1 MADGSVIIDT
11 KLDQSG
17 LRKGLASLG
26 GLLVKGISAAVASAG
41 TALAGLGVY
50 AFKVGSDFEKAN
62 SQIAATMGKSVDE
75 ITDITAKAK
84 EMGASTSFSATEAAE
99 GFNILA
105 MSGLDAAQQIA
116 AIEPVLRL
124 AEAGTLDMGSAA
136 SYVIGS
142 IKGFGKSCDD
152 ARYFADLIAK
162 GATLA
167 STDVNDLGL
176 ALSGTAATANSYKQS
191 SDSVTLS
198 LLRLAEQNVTGSR
211 AATALNRAMMDLYTP
226 TDQAKKV
233 LDDLGVSAYDANHNA
248 RDFNDVIDD
257 LNAALSGYNDEQR
270 NAYANTI
277 FTSQGLNAF
286 NKMTVSSAEK
296 IQEFKDGL
304 AHASDGIGSAAKQA
318 ETMLDNLQG
327 DITILKSATEG
338 FGIALYDVLN
348 GVGAEGDETV
358 GMMRSLVKE
367 AQTIM
372 SDLKTAV
379 ETGGFDGL
387 VTALGGALSKAVS
400 KIAEYIP
407 MVADAAV
414 QIASS
419 LVEGLTSSAGEIANA
434 AASLIPILVEG
445 IAGITNDLI
454 ILGADLIVAICEG
467 LSENAG
473 DIVSVLADGLTGIV
487 ETIGDYLPDIAEAG
501 IALVD
506 SFAQGLID
514 ALPTLINA
522 VPHLIESVI
531 DGLQY
536 AIPLLVECVTN
547 IVLSI
552 GDALPDAI
560 SALVEELPEIIQML
574 VDALMELV
582 PKLVDSI
589 INIVFKVAEALPE
602 IIEAIIEILPSL
614 IDTIISGL
622 LALIPMLI
630 ECVLQL
636 VLAIVQALP
645 DIVMSIVALLPSLI
659 GSIIE
664 GLIAC
669 IPDLLVCILDIIL
682 AIVEYLPEIILNI
695 IAILPQLI
703 GTIIVALIDCIPML
717 IQCVLDL
724 VIAIVQALPD
734 IIVRIIQI
742 LPTLIASIV
751 SGLLDT
757 IPQLITCVLKMVVAI
772 VKALP
777 SIFLTIVT
785 KLVELVISL
794 AQSVKNLWP
803 KFKEAARE
811 WISKIWTG
819 IKEKWSNLI
828 SNITSFFKQIPT
840 KIKEAIGDIAEVGKN
855 LVKGIWNGISD
866 ATQWILDKIKGF
878 GKKVLN
884 GLKSFFG
891 ISSPSKLFR
900 DAIGKN
906 LVEGL
911 AEGIEENSILAINA
925 AKSMAKDIRDVDY
938 HFDGFD
944 GFDDNH
950 NYDNLVAK
958 MQNAV
963 VQFVGETGR
972 AIGESYSSTNNS
984 VTNNTTSNNSY
995 NPTLNFYQ
1003 PVQTPSQAYRVWKK
1017 ALEVKD

>member
-26 GLLVKGISAAVASAG
+26 SLLVKGISAAVASAG

-75 ITDITAKAK
+75 ITEITEKAK
-84 EMGASTSFSATEAAE
+84 EMGATTSFSATEAAE

-116 AIEPVLRL
+116 AIEPVLKL

-136 SYVIGS
+136 TYVIGS
-142 IKGFGKSCDD
+142 IKGFGDSCEN
-152 ARYFADLIAK
+152 ARYYADLVAK

-176 ALSGTAATANSYKQS
+176 ALSSSAATANSYKQS

-296 IQEFKDGL
+296 VQEFKDGL

-407 MVADAAV
+407 MVAGAAV

-419 LVEGLTSSAGEIANA
+419 LVEGLTSSAGEIAHA

-445 IAGITNDLI
+445 IAGVTNDLI
-454 ILGADLIVAICEG
+454 ALGGELIIAICEG

-473 DIVSVLADGLTGIV
+473 DIVSTFAEGLTGIAGTIV
-487 ETIGDYLPDIAEAG
+487 EYLPDIAQACIEL
-501 IALVD
+501 ID
-506 SFAQGLID
+506 SFVQGIID
-514 ALPTLINA
+514 ALPSIMEA
-522 VPHLIESVI
+522 VPELVGALI
-531 DGLQY
+531 DGLQH
-536 AIPLLVECVTN
+536 ALPLLIDCVAN
-547 IVLSI
+547 IVISI
-552 GDALPDAI
+552 VNALPDI
-560 SALVEELPEIIQML
+560 VTGLVGALPQIVQMI
-574 VDALMELV
+574 VDGLMELV
-582 PKLVDSI
+582 PNLVDTVI
-589 INIVFKVAEALPE
+589 TIVFAIVEALPD
-602 IIEAIIEILPSL
+602 IIQSIVDVLPSL

-622 LALIPMLI
+622 LAMVPMLV
-630 ECVLQL
+630 ECALQL

-645 DIVMSIVALLPSLI
+645 EIVMIIVELLPSLI

-669 IPDLLVCILDIIL
+669 IPDLLVCVLDVIL
-682 AIVEYLPEIILNI
+682 AIVEYLPEIFLNI

-703 GTIIVALIDCIPML
+703 DTIIVALIDCIPML

-724 VIAIVQALPD
+724 VIAIVEALPD
-734 IIVRIIQI
+734 IIVRIIEI
-742 LPTLIASIV
+742 LPTLIASVI

-757 IPQLITCVLKMVVAI
+757 LPQLISCVIHMVVAI
-772 VKALP
+772 AKALP
-777 SIFLTIVT
+777 NIFLTIVT
-785 KLVELVISL
+785 KLVELVITL
-794 AQSVKNLWP
+794 AQSVKSLWP

-811 WISKIWTG
+811 WISKIWAG

-840 KIKEAIGDIAEVGKN
+840 KIKEAIGNIAEVGTN

-900 DAIGKN
+900 DVIGKN
-906 LVEGL
+906 LVEGI
-911 AEGIEENSILAINA
+911 AEGIEENSILAIDA
-925 AKSMAKDIRDVDY
+925 AKSMAKDISDVDY
-938 HFDGFD
+938 RFDGFHD
-944 GFDDNH
+944 KH
-950 NYDNLVAK
+950 NFDNLAAK

-963 VQFVGETGR
+963 VQFVGETGK
-972 AIGESYSSTNNS
+972 AIGESYSSTNSS
-984 VTNNTTSNNSY
+984 VTNNNTSNNSY